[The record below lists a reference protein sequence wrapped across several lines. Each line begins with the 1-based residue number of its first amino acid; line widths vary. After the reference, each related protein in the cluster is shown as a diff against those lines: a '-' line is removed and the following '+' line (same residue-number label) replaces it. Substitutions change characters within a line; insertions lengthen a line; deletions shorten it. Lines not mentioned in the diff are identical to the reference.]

1 LTLGG
6 FAISGQVFQG
16 CIRMSGID
24 LFLSVAGPIGAP
36 FYREFPP
43 ADDLRPF
50 VACTWMRLV
59 RQAGGE
65 ASDAILP
72 DGCADI
78 MAYDNEPPI
87 VAGPD
92 AVTRWVK
99 LRDGLVITGI
109 RLRPGA
115 CRAVLGCPAQHL
127 VNGSVLLSDI
137 ATDATALHRRL
148 LQSDNVFSRLAL
160 LENWVR
166 SALERV
172 TINDRTV
179 IAACRLLGAN
189 PKIEIGDVARRFD
202 WNARMIH
209 RQFIAACG
217 YGPKH
222 FQRIMR
228 IQGALRVAHSEP
240 AVRLGDVAAATG
252 YADQAHMTR
261 DFRDITGFTP
271 VEYFTGTAARGWGAW
286 ISEDW

>member
-1 LTLGG
+1 MTR
-6 FAISGQVFQG
+6 V
-16 CIRMSGID
+16 D
-24 LFLSVAGPIGAP
+24 LFLSVASSIGTP
-36 FYREFPP
+36 FYQEFPP

-50 VACTWMRLV
+50 VACTWVRLV
-59 RQAGGE
+59 RQSGGKTPD
-65 ASDAILP
+65 SILP

-78 MAYDNEPPI
+78 MVYDDQPPR

-92 AVTRWVK
+92 AVTRRVK

-115 CRAVLGCPAQHL
+115 CRAILGCPAERL
-127 VNGSVLLSDI
+127 VNGSMLLSDI
-137 ATDATALHRRL
+137 ATGATELHRRL
-148 LQSDNVFSRLAL
+148 QLSDNLFTRLAL

-166 SALERV
+166 FALERA
-172 TINDRTV
+172 TANDRAV
-179 IAACRLLGAN
+179 ITACRMLGAN
-189 PKIEIGDVARRFD
+189 PKIEIGDVARRLD

-217 YGPKH
+217 YSPKH

-228 IQGALRVAHSEP
+228 MQGALRVAHSMP
-240 AVRLGDVAAATG
+240 VAGLGDLAAAAG

-271 VEYFTGTAARGWGAW
+271 ATYFADTAPPGWGAW

>member
-1 LTLGG
+1 MTR
-6 FAISGQVFQG
+6 V
-16 CIRMSGID
+16 D
-24 LFLSVAGPIGAP
+24 LFLSVAGSTSTP
-36 FYREFPP
+36 FYQEFPP
-43 ADDLRPF
+43 ANDLRPF

-59 RQAGGE
+59 RQSGGK

-78 MAYDNEPPI
+78 MAYNNQPPL

-92 AVTRWVK
+92 AVTRRVK

-115 CRAVLGCPAQHL
+115 CRAILGCPAERL
-127 VNGSVLLSDI
+127 VNDSMLLSDV
-137 ATDATALHRRL
+137 ATGATELHRRL
-148 LQSDNVFSRLAL
+148 LLSDNLFARLAH
-160 LENWVR
+160 LESWVR
-166 SALERV
+166 SALERA
-172 TINDRTV
+172 TANDRAV

-189 PKIEIGDVARRFD
+189 PKIEIGDVARRLD
-202 WNARMIH
+202 WNVRMIH

-217 YGPKH
+217 YSPKH

-228 IQGALRVAHSEP
+228 IQGALRVAHSTPVAE
-240 AVRLGDVAAATG
+240 LGDLAAAAG

-271 VEYFTGTAARGWGAW
+271 AAYFADTAAHGWGAW
-286 ISEDW
+286 INEDW

>member
-1 LTLGG
+1 MTR
-6 FAISGQVFQG
+6 V
-16 CIRMSGID
+16 D
-24 LFLSVAGPIGAP
+24 LFLSVAGSIGTP

-50 VACTWMRLV
+50 VACTWVRLV
-59 RQAGGE
+59 RRPGGE

-78 MAYDNEPPI
+78 MAYDNQPPL

-92 AVTRWVK
+92 AVTRRVK

-115 CRAVLGCPAQHL
+115 CRAILGCPAERL
-127 VNGSVLLSDI
+127 VNGSMPLSDI
-137 ATDATALHRRL
+137 ATGATELHRRL
-148 LQSDNVFSRLAL
+148 LLSDNLFGRLAL

-166 SALERV
+166 FVLERA
-172 TINDRTV
+172 TANDRAV

-189 PKIEIGDVARRFD
+189 PKIEIGDVARRLG
-202 WNARMIH
+202 WNVRMIH

-217 YGPKH
+217 YSPKH

-228 IQGALRVAHSEP
+228 MQGALRVAHSMP
-240 AVRLGDVAAATG
+240 VARLGDLAAAAG
-252 YADQAHMTR
+252 YSDQAHMTR

-271 VEYFTGTAARGWGAW
+271 AAYFADTAPAGWGAW